1 MGCADP
7 CVCSRF
13 SEKSVVVCDQFFKS
27 AASADLVERLIDDHA
42 YGGVASE
49 CSDVLAVLLN
59 EFGVLSS
66 AGAR

>member
-1 MGCADP
+1 
-7 CVCSRF
+7 V
-13 SEKSVVVCDQFFKS
+13 SVSVFQMSLSWSVISLSC
-27 AASADLVERLIDDHA
+27 AASADLVQGLIDDPA
-42 YGGVASE
+42 YCGVASE